1 MWICPFFLGKPWGLL
16 DGSTSSRGWKLCPI
30 GVSRLDCRDG
40 GRSFFF
46 MGISSIQWD
55 KGFWLNM
62 TISYHIMY
70 IIPSGK
76 HTTNYGKSPFSMGKS
91 TLNPPNN
98 YSNWC
103 FKHFLFSIIHGII
116 LPIDKY
122 FSEGLKPPTSID
134 CSRDL
139 VMDQWIDWHDFQTS
153 EMAWSHPQMAY
164 NQANNPTNRDIT
176 YVI

>member
-122 FSEGLKPPTSID
+122 VSRWLKPPTSHVFFPY
-134 CSRDL
+134 CSILGLPHSSRFFASPSHNIPHQYRF
-139 VMDQWIDWHDFQTS
+139 QWFTLW
-153 EMAWSHPQMAY
+153 
-164 NQANNPTNRDIT
+164 
-176 YVI
+176 